1 MLKIFNFIYIWF
13 VKQDIQK
20 RLKQR
25 HLKMKRKK
33 DNKFLTFRS
42 WDLNP
47 RFSVIFPPTIWIFIE
62 GEDDEIKSRQGSWN
76 FLTLNSSQNLTW
88 EMERACIPSNLG
100 PPDAIVE
107 QVELCLEGPAIAGRL
122 ELRRAATSSG
132 SQWRTTVIR
141 PLLSMIFQDGIWSC
155 RPSVYRVSQ
164 TIVGMAS
171 ITARNKIFFQYL
183 WEILWKNGRFYIF
196 L

>member
-1 MLKIFNFIYIWF
+1 MSSPEQNYFSLFAMRYPVIHCWVYYE
-13 VKQDIQK
+13 
-20 RLKQR
+20 
-25 HLKMKRKK
+25 
-33 DNKFLTFRS
+33 FL
-42 WDLNP
+42 
-47 RFSVIFPPTIWIFIE
+47 
-62 GEDDEIKSRQGSWN
+62 WN
-76 FLTLNSSQNLTW
+76 RRYYTTGFLQLNSSQNLTW

-171 ITARNKIFFQYL
+171 ITARNKIFFSNICGKFYEKL
-183 WEILWKNGRFYIF
+183 ACFTYFFKDFCSFCNIFEIWLSS
-196 L
+196 